1 MVYLIPAFSIG
12 IVSAIALS
20 SYMHGVLSFLIFSY
34 ASLCVMTFIKTLYDG
49 NNVILTGDYVGDIV
63 SEETWFLFP
72 LMIPIFVASVV
83 AAPVMCLYNYIE
95 DEYETT
101 SVFVGII
108 SILSVMLLF
117 LLVLFISPQTAYALI
132 PCGGIIP
139 LYIVLSAV
147 VVVLTSVALH
157 EEGFSTLTT
166 VLFYVGAGLMIVLMI
181 IGINVSMNRTYYISD
196 ANDMRGFANSP
207 TSYET
212 VFIVENDID
221 FEDEDTSWFGGME
234 SFEGIFEGNGY
245 TFSNISFDGYYNGEG
260 MGLVAYNEGVIR
272 NINFK
277 DCSFSVKN
285 DIEGSSLNFG
295 IICSVN
301 NGKIS
306 NCNII
311 DCQAKGYKYYSSSSS
326 QTSLKVG
333 YNYGTLEN
341 VEVTYTREEDP
352 EFYNTDAYKWFKI
365 N

>member
-20 SYMHGVLSFLIFSY
+20 SYMHVVLSFLIFSY
-34 ASLCVMTFIKTLYDG
+34 ASLCVMTFIKTVHDG
-49 NNVILTGDYVGDIV
+49 NNSILTGDYLDDVLT
-63 SEETWFLFP
+63 EETWFLFP

-83 AAPVMCLYNYIE
+83 ASPVLCLHHYIE

-108 SILSVMLLF
+108 SILSAMLLF
-117 LLVLFISPQTAYALI
+117 LLILFISPQTAYALI

-147 VVVLTSVALH
+147 VVVLTFVAKQ
-157 EEGFSTLTT
+157 EDEFSTLTT
-166 VLFYVGAGLMIVLMI
+166 VLFYVGAGLMLVLMI
-181 IGINVSMNRTYYISD
+181 IGINASMNRTYYISD

-221 FEDEDTSWFGGME
+221 FENEDTSWFGEME
-234 SFEGIFEGNGY
+234 LFEGIFEGNGY

-260 MGLVAYNEGVIR
+260 MGFVSSNQGVIR

-277 DCSFSVKN
+277 DCTFSVKN
-285 DIEGSSLNFG
+285 DIEGASLNFG
-295 IICSVN
+295 IICYSN
-301 NGKIS
+301 SGKIS

-311 DCQAKGYKYYSSSSS
+311 DCQAKGYNYYSGASSN
-326 QTSLKVG
+326 TSLKVRN
-333 YNYGTLEN
+333 NYGTLEN
-341 VEVTYTREEDP
+341 IEVTYTREEDL

-365 N
+365 H